1 MIGLREEKG
10 ARNEIRRRRKT
21 TETETETDKNMVW
34 YFKGGRLI
42 C

>member
-10 ARNEIRRRRKT
+10 ARNEIRRRKT